1 MKIVNVVGARPQ
13 FIKLAPILK
22 AIERHNKTHNNQII
36 HEVLVHTGQHYDYEM
51 SQVFF
56 DELGLKAPDYHLGV
70 GSGTHGYQ
78 TGEMLKRMEEVLLKE
93 KPDLVMVYGDTNT
106 TLAGALAAA
115 KLHIPVAHVEA
126 GLRSFNRKMPEEIN
140 RVLTDHIS
148 DLLFCPTQTAVENLR
163 REGIEKGVHLVGD
176 VMYDAVLLYLDL
188 AEKKSQIMEQ
198 LGLKPKSYALDTVH
212 RAENTDRPERLQ
224 AIFEGLERVAKEG
237 LSVVLPLHPRT
248 RKQLNALGIHPK
260 EVQVLD
266 PVSYLDMLVLEKNAR
281 VILTDSG
288 GVQKEA
294 FFFRVPCVTM
304 REETEWVETVE
315 AGWNTLVGYNSEKI
329 AQAAREAQ
337 SGVESAWP
345 YGDGRAGER
354 IVNLLGERWFL

>member
-1 MKIVNVVGARPQ
+1 
-13 FIKLAPILK
+13 
-22 AIERHNKTHNNQII
+22 
-36 HEVLVHTGQHYDYEM
+36 
-51 SQVFF
+51 
-56 DELGLKAPDYHLGV
+56 
-70 GSGTHGYQ
+70 
-78 TGEMLKRMEEVLLKE
+78 
-93 KPDLVMVYGDTNT
+93 
-106 TLAGALAAA
+106 
-115 KLHIPVAHVEA
+115 
-126 GLRSFNRKMPEEIN
+126 
-140 RVLTDHIS
+140 
-148 DLLFCPTQTAVENLR
+148 
-163 REGIEKGVHLVGD
+163 
-176 VMYDAVLLYLDL
+176 MYDAVLLYLDL

-198 LGLKPKSYALDTVH
+198 LGLKPKSYALATVH
-212 RAENTDRPERLQ
+212 RAENTDQPERLW
-224 AIFEGLERVAKEG
+224 AIFEGLECVAKEG
-237 LSVVLPLHPRT
+237 LPVILPLHPRT
-248 RKQLNALGIHPK
+248 RKQINALGIDPK